1 MCKKRDELLRPVAP
15 LFFLASRSRCD
26 KIKLMETTNNPLL
39 AREASFRRTGEA
51 AMDLNGTVN
60 KTGILLLI
68 CAGTAA
74 YGWYAPWLQGPL
86 ILAPLLGA
94 LVLSMVGIFKP
105 ATSPFVAPGYAALEG
120 LVLGAISGVLNKS
133 YQGIVANAVLLTF
146 SVLALFLFLY
156 ATRIVRVTQGMRVAV
171 IAATGAIFVVYMVD
185 LVLHFFGVSVPF
197 LYSNGWL
204 GIGVSL
210 LVCGIAAFNFFL
222 DFDAI
227 EGYIRSGSPKY
238 MEWYSGMALL
248 ITLVWLYLEILRLLS
263 KLQNRR

>member
-1 MCKKRDELLRPVAP
+1 MNLE
-15 LFFLASRSRCD
+15 
-26 KIKLMETTNNPLL
+26 
-39 AREASFRRTGEA
+39 
-51 AMDLNGTVN
+51 GTVN

-68 CAGTAA
+68 CGASAA
-74 YGWYAPWLQGPL
+74 YAWYTPALQGPL
-86 ILAPLLGA
+86 IFAPLLGA
-94 LVLSMVGIFKP
+94 LVFCLIGLFKP
-105 ATSPFVAPGYAALEG
+105 AASPFVAPCYAALEG
-120 LVLGAISGVLNKS
+120 LVLGAASMFFNS
-133 YQGIVANAVLLTF
+133 RYPGIVANAVLLTF
-146 SVLALFLFLY
+146 AVLALFLFLY
-156 ATRIVRVTQGMRVAV
+156 ATRIVRVTNGMRVAI
-171 IAATGAIFVVYMVD
+171 IAATGAIFVVYMID
-185 LVLHFFGVSVPF
+185 MVLHFFGISVPF

-263 KLQNRR
+263 KLQSRR

>member
-1 MCKKRDELLRPVAP
+1 
-15 LFFLASRSRCD
+15 
-26 KIKLMETTNNPLL
+26 
-39 AREASFRRTGEA
+39 
-51 AMDLNGTVN
+51 MDLNGTVN

-68 CAGTAA
+68 CLATAA
-74 YGWYAPWLQGPL
+74 YAWYTPALQGPL
-86 ILAPLLGA
+86 IMAPVLGGF
-94 LVLSMVGIFKP
+94 VLSLVGIFKP
-105 ATSPFVAPGYAALEG
+105 ATSPFVAPCYAALEG
-120 LVLGAISGVLNKS
+120 LALGAISEMLNRR

-156 ATRIVRVTQGMRVAV
+156 ATRIVRVTNGMRVAV
-171 IAATGAIFVVYMVD
+171 IAATGGICVVYVIDMI
-185 LVLHFFGVSVPF
+185 LHFFGVSVPF

-263 KLQNRR
+263 KLQSRR

>member
-1 MCKKRDELLRPVAP
+1 LLKRVGSFGGTAT
-15 LFFLASRSRCD
+15 ASMN
-26 KIKLMETTNNPLL
+26 LE
-39 AREASFRRTGEA
+39 
-51 AMDLNGTVN
+51 GTVN

-68 CAGTAA
+68 CGGAAA
-74 YGWYAPWLQGPL
+74 YAWYTPALQGPL
-86 ILAPLLGA
+86 IIAPLLGA
-94 LVLSMVGIFKP
+94 LVFCLVGVFKP
-105 ATSPFVAPGYAALEG
+105 ATTPFVAPCYAALEG
-120 LVLGAISGVLNKS
+120 LVLGAVSVMANLR
-133 YQGIVANAVLLTF
+133 YPGIVANAVLLTF

-156 ATRIVRVTQGMRVAV
+156 ATRIVRVTQGMRAAV
-171 IAATGAIFVVYMVD
+171 IAATGAIFVVYLIDM
-185 LVLHFFGVSVPF
+185 VLHLFGISVPF

-210 LVCGIAAFNFFL
+210 FVCGVAAFNFFL

-263 KLQNRR
+263 KLQSRR

>member
-1 MCKKRDELLRPVAP
+1 ML
-15 LFFLASRSRCD
+15 
-26 KIKLMETTNNPLL
+26 T
-39 AREASFRRTGEA
+39 REASFAPTADA
-51 AMDLNGTVN
+51 AMALNGTVN

-68 CAGTAA
+68 CGATAA
-74 YGWYAPWLQGPL
+74 CGWYTPSLQGPL

-94 LVLSMVGIFKP
+94 LVFCMVGIFKP
-105 ATSPFVAPGYAALEG
+105 ATSPFVAPCYAALEG
-120 LVLGAISGVLNKS
+120 LVLGAISGVLNHR

-146 SVLALFLFLY
+146 AVLALFLFLY
-156 ATRIVRVTQGMRVAV
+156 ATRIVRVTNVMRVAV
-171 IAATGAIFVVYMVD
+171 IAATGAIFVVYMID
-185 LVLHFFGVSVPF
+185 LILHFFGVSVPF

-204 GIGVSL
+204 GIAVSL

-263 KLQNRR
+263 KLQSRR

>member
-1 MCKKRDELLRPVAP
+1 MV
-15 LFFLASRSRCD
+15 
-26 KIKLMETTNNPLL
+26 TTNPLL
-39 AREASFRRTGEA
+39 TREESFSRTGDA
-51 AMDLNGTVN
+51 SMDLNGTVN

-68 CAGTAA
+68 CLATAA
-74 YGWYAPWLQGPL
+74 YAWYTPALQGPL
-86 ILAPLLGA
+86 IMAPVLGGF
-94 LVLSMVGIFKP
+94 VLSLVGIFKP
-105 ATSPFVAPGYAALEG
+105 ATSPFVAPCYAALEG
-120 LVLGAISGVLNKS
+120 LALGAISEMLNRR

-156 ATRIVRVTQGMRVAV
+156 ATRIVRVTNGMRVAV
-171 IAATGAIFVVYMVD
+171 IAATGGICVVYVIDMI
-185 LVLHFFGVSVPF
+185 LHFFGVSVPF

-263 KLQNRR
+263 KLQSRR